1 MVGTI
6 QIHAA
11 QCGPDSDSIEA
22 LAELLDKAENEIANV
37 KDNFRSD
44 YNALMDEVR
53 RGPWQRALAQHC
65 LRTLGLSEGLAC
77 PLPGAH

>member
-22 LAELLDKAENEIANV
+22 LAEL
-37 KDNFRSD
+37 
-44 YNALMDEVR
+44 
-53 RGPWQRALAQHC
+53 
-65 LRTLGLSEGLAC
+65 GLI
-77 PLPGAH
+77 